1 MVFFMENALYFA
13 LGSLCGYVLAYLVR
27 QLRLSRDRNK
37 RRPPYAVRREPIMD
51 RTEIFKG

>member
-1 MVFFMENALYFA
+1 MENALYFA